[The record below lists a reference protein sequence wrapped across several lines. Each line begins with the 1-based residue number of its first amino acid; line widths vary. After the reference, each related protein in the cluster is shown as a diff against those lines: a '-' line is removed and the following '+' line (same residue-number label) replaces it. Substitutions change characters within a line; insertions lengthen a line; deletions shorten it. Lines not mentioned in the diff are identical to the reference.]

1 MTYKHKPLKP
11 ALDYDGKVL
20 IGYKYQIEIQN
31 KLLKKI
37 KSSLPDHL
45 SCHALFCVI
54 SGKKVLLYTDA
65 AVWSSQ
71 IRFYHPIILQELSIS
86 HQGRVEELQIKI
98 IPTSM
103 KQEIRE
109 MKKFPSKE
117 SVECILSQAESQ
129 TDEKLKE
136 ALLRLGRTFKNLH
149 N

>member
-1 MTYKHKPLKP
+1 MTYKKPLKP

-20 IGYKYQIEIQN
+20 IGYKYQIDIQN

-71 IRFYHPIILQELSIS
+71 LRFYHHTILQELSTS
-86 HQGRVEELQIKI
+86 NQGRIEELQIKI
-98 IPTSM
+98 IPTAM
-103 KQEIRE
+103 KQEERD
-109 MKKFPSKE
+109 MKKLPSKE
-117 SVECILSQAESQ
+117 SVENILSLAETQ

-136 ALLRLGRTFKNLH
+136 ALLKLGKTFRKLS
-149 N
+149 